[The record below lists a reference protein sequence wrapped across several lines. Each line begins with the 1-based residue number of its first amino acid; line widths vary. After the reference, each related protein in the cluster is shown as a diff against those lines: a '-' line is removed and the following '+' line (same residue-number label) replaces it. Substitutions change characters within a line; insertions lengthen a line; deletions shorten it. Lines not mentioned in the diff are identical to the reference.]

1 MSDVHQGGATVFPA
15 LKTALWPEKGSAAF
29 WFNLKKSGQGDFMTR
44 HAACPVIVGSKWVA
58 NKWIHESGNE
68 FRRPCDL
75 LPDHTIEF

>member
-1 MSDVHQGGATVFPA
+1 MYYILIG
-15 LKTALWPEKGSAAF
+15 
-29 WFNLKKSGQGDFMTR
+29 FNCILYLTGDFMTR

>member
-1 MSDVHQGGATVFPA
+1 
-15 LKTALWPEKGSAAF
+15 
-29 WFNLKKSGQGDFMTR
+29 MTR